1 MILIIQLVRSDEGEL
16 KPYPLKACRGF
27 SHDFF
32 RCASLSPQ
40 IDCRCHDARDSCNRQ
55 PECVLRWRRW
65 NRWQISNGKF
75 LARLLA
81 VLICGG
87 WWQIIL
93 QPATLHTKI
102 TDEIS
107 NGFSGETSSQHKNT
121 MNERERNVDESQS
134 KSFESSSSL
143 TLVTRVCVWVGN
155 MGGKFDYNA
164 ILPRSHYLNVN
175 VSGALLIFIFKL
187 KLCGVFSGGANI
199 FSAPFDTILTHTER
213 LQSREL

>member
-121 MNERERNVDESQS
+121 MCEREKRRRITKQIFRVVVVVDADD
-134 KSFESSSSL
+134 KS
-143 TLVTRVCVWVGN
+143 
-155 MGGKFDYNA
+155 
-164 ILPRSHYLNVN
+164 
-175 VSGALLIFIFKL
+175 
-187 KLCGVFSGGANI
+187 LCLSWKHGWQI
-199 FSAPFDTILTHTER
+199 WL
-213 LQSREL
+213 